1 MPSIIVTDS
10 SGTTHRHRIPEAEG
24 TCYSLGRSP
33 ECDISLP
40 EEGHL
45 SRTHCLLI
53 VHENRLI
60 LEDNHSSNGTF
71 EQHRRVTRETMHP
84 GIIYTLG
91 KCTLTLL
98 PAASPSS
105 APPRPLQQ
113 NEPGQKTPPATKSPR
128 QNRVHLRRRPAP
140 DQLKEQREPGT
151 SGAELGL
158 PVDFGLELRLLNT
171 AAVLHP
177 GSKLRFSLKSERD
190 CYLYLVQYDC
200 ENVPTLLVPGV
211 EDEDNRLFAG
221 RELQFPRAAGN
232 EYELIVEPPVGQEIV
247 LALACTTP
255 CRFEQAWYKQLSRL
269 NTPSPPGETESRIVR
284 MFSNRK
290 RHWSSSVLR
299 FCTAEK

>member
-10 SGTTHRHRIPEAEG
+10 SGTSHQHRIPGEEG
-24 TCYSLGRSP
+24 TCFSLGRSP
-33 ECDISLP
+33 ECNISLP
-40 EEGHL
+40 SEGHL

-53 VHENRLI
+53 VHGDQLI

-71 EQHRRVTRETMHP
+71 EQQRRVTREPMLP
-84 GIIYTLG
+84 GTVYTLG

-98 PAASPSS
+98 PAATASPTPAPPQPKENRKSPAPKPPRQHRVRLHQRS
-105 APPRPLQQ
+105 APNQ
-113 NEPGQKTPPATKSPR
+113 TTK
-128 QNRVHLRRRPAP
+128 RREA
-140 DQLKEQREPGT
+140 GS

-177 GSKLRFSLKSERD
+177 GTRLRFSLKSERD

-200 ENVPTLLVPGV
+200 DNVPTLLVPGV

-221 RELQFPRAAGN
+221 RELQFPRPAGN
-232 EYELIVEPPVGQEIV
+232 EYELIVEPPVGREMVI
-247 LALACTTP
+247 ALACTAP
-255 CRFEQAWYKQLSRL
+255 CRFERAWYKQLSRL
-269 NTPSPPGETESRIVR
+269 STPPPPGQTEKQIVR

-290 RHWSSSVLR
+290 RYWSSSVLQ
-299 FCTAEK
+299 FHTSEK